1 MNSAVTLSRSDT
13 FMDGRANQS
22 DFEWLVGE
30 IAEQIRSKPFSPR
43 AACVNWALSCPLAR
57 ISDEVH
63 ALDHRRRGDALRALA
78 EAAVDEAFTRRLN

>member
-30 IAEQIRSKPFSPR
+30 IAAQIRSKPWPR
-43 AACVNWALSCPLAR
+43 RASLIDWAQRYPLAR
-57 ISDEVH
+57 ISDEVN
-63 ALDHRRRGDALRALA
+63 ALDYRRQGAALRALA
-78 EAAVDEAFTRRLN
+78 AAAVDEAYRRLLN